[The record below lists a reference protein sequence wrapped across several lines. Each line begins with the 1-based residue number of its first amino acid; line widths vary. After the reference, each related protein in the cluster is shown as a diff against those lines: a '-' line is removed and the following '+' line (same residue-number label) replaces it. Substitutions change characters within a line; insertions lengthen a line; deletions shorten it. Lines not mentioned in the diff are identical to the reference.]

1 MVPGVV
7 NSGKRQVAWNWL
19 WENVERLLRA
29 QLGKPRAQQKAIE
42 RFLVNLSQEP
52 LPGDRLA
59 CQSML

>member
-1 MVPGVV
+1 MPKDW
-7 NSGKRQVAWNWL
+7 NSQHEVAWNWL